1 MRLASFQS
9 GARKGPGRGNGGR
22 VEEGDM
28 RTRTERP
35 RGLWVSSQVRNRAR
49 AHRSRYSPHPPTFS
63 TCSAPKPEGI

>member
-1 MRLASFQS
+1 MRQASFQS
-9 GARKGPGRGNGGR
+9 GARKGPGRENGGR